1 MGKPTLTIG
10 FLIVA
15 ILALSVVKIFVSN
28 RILASGTA
36 LGDVG
41 DRINAYKI
49 ENTLLSEKLYS
60 LASLTS
66 ISASAEDLGFVEEKA
81 RFVLANPIPIALKQ

>member
-1 MGKPTLTIG
+1 MRKPALTIL
-10 FLIVA
+10 FLIVV
-15 ILALSVVKIFVSN
+15 ILALSIVKVFVSN
-28 RILASGTA
+28 RILTSGTA

-41 DRINAYKI
+41 DSINAYKV

-66 ISASAEDLGFVEEKA
+66 ILASAEDLGFVEEKA